1 MTNDTVELE
10 KEVKGGFIT
19 MSKANFS
26 PGSGA
31 PEAVDTRLFI
41 QAVERAFRVLEAFA
55 DRPQPLTLSEIA
67 AAIGTDKSG
76 AQRLCYTL
84 RRLGYLRV
92 DPLGRGFLPGILSLY
107 RSYDFLR
114 THELVQRAAS
124 PLGELRRTAEERVD
138 LSLWDDI
145 DIVYAMRLQSRR
157 ETFHATLIGRRLPI
171 ALSSGG
177 RAMMAL
183 MDDATVEDILARCER
198 PPLTPRT
205 VTELPALRALIAEA
219 RECGYAL
226 ALEQALLGEVV
237 LGAAIRDRQ
246 GRPVGAVHIAASLSD
261 WSVED
266 FRRRM
271 APLAMETARSL
282 SE

>member
-1 MTNDTVELE
+1 
-10 KEVKGGFIT
+10 
-19 MSKANFS
+19 MSKPNFS
-26 PGSGA
+26 PGA
-31 PEAVDTRLFI
+31 PGSDPVDPRLFI
-41 QAVERAFRVLEAFA
+41 QAVERAFRVLEAFGTH
-55 DRPQPLTLSEIA
+55 PQPMSLSEIA
-67 AAIGTDKSG
+67 AATGTDKSG
-76 AQRLCYTL
+76 AQRLAYTL
-84 RRLGYLRV
+84 RRLGYLRT
-92 DPLGRGFLPGILSLY
+92 DPMGRGFLPGILALD

-124 PLGELRRTAEERVD
+124 PLGELRSAAQERVD
-138 LSLWDDI
+138 LSLLDDI
-145 DIVYAMRLQSRR
+145 HIVYAMRLQSRR
-157 ETFHATLIGRRLPI
+157 ETFHATLVGRRLPI

-183 MDDATVEDILARCER
+183 MDDAAVEDILARCDR
-198 PPLTPRT
+198 RPLTPRT
-205 VTELPALRALIAEA
+205 ITDIASLRTLVMEA
-219 RECGYAL
+219 RECGFAV

-237 LGAAIRDRQ
+237 LAAAIRDRQ
-246 GRPVGAVHIAASLSD
+246 GRPIGAVHIAGSLSD